1 MESVPVCKRI
11 INTCY
16 CRNYNS
22 NTKSNQTGSKKKPEY
37 FFRFTHIISSIK
49 GQPECFPAVLKLF
62 FISFLPSLL
71 LLLQQQ
77 HPTLFLRQ
85 YSSGFQRLINQTNHL
100 DNHQI
105 LMRKYSFFCIWF
117 TCKTDYVFRWK
128 ICKIIKWKTDIRSN

>member
-37 FFRFTHIISSIK
+37 FFRFTHIVSSIK
-49 GQPECFPAVLKLF
+49 GQPECFPAVLKFF

-105 LMRKYSFFCIWF
+105 LMRKYFLLLHMVHMQ
-117 TCKTDYVFRWK
+117 D
-128 ICKIIKWKTDIRSN
+128 